1 MKVNNNVKLVLKMI
15 NDHNYSAYIV
25 GGAVRDYL
33 LGKPINDYDVTTNA
47 KPEDLISIFSGYKL
61 ITTGIK
67 HGTVGVVIKGEVIEV
82 TTFRKES
89 NYSDYRRPD
98 EVIFVNEL
106 YEDLSR
112 RDFTINALAYDEKVI
127 DYFNGIYDIENKI
140 IRTVGNPYIR
150 FEEDPLRI
158 LRALRFSA
166 KLDFEINYE
175 TSEAILNT
183 YQLLDKIS
191 VERIMIELDK
201 MLSEFSFSKILDK
214 YYQVFKYLFNFKVDK
229 LVYNLTN
236 NHFINYCLFFNNVED
251 EYLTEMLNKYKIKKS
266 LIRKI
271 CNVLFIYKSDI
282 KNEFDMLMLL
292 KDFEYEEVEY
302 GLKVK
307 EILDNCNNI
316 NLEEFK
322 SKIIKLKDLKVNG
335 THFMKLDV
343 PKEKIG
349 YILDSLL
356 VEVIKK
362 ELENEEEV
370 LIERGLDLIGR
381 KNI

>member
-1 MKVNNNVKLVLKMI
+1 MKVNNNVKLVLRMI

-67 HGTVGVVIKGEVIEV
+67 HGTVGVVVKGEVIEV

-112 RDFTINALAYDEKVI
+112 RDFTINALAYDDKVI
-127 DYFNGIYDIENKI
+127 DYFDGIYDIENKI

-166 KLDFEINYE
+166 KLDFEISYE

-316 NLEEFK
+316 NLKEFK

-335 THFMKLDV
+335 THFMKLNV

-362 ELENEEEV
+362 ELENEEEF

>member
-15 NDHNYSAYIV
+15 NDHNFSAYIV

-47 KPEDLISIFSGYKL
+47 KPEDLIDIFSGYKL

-67 HGTVGVVIKGEVIEV
+67 HGTVGIVIKGEVIEV

-98 EVIFVNEL
+98 EVVFVDDL

-112 RDFTINALAYDEKVI
+112 RDFTINALAYDENVI
-127 DYFNGIYDIENKI
+127 DYFDGISDIKNKI

-158 LRALRFSA
+158 LRALRFST

-201 MLSEFSFSKILDK
+201 MLSEANFSKVLDK
-214 YYQVFKYLFNFKVDK
+214 YHQVFKYLFNFKVDR
-229 LVYNLTN
+229 LSYNFTS
-236 NHFINYCLFFNNVED
+236 NHFTNYCLFFNDVKD
-251 EYLTEMLNKYKIKKS
+251 EYLVEILNKYKIKKS

-282 KNEFDMLMLL
+282 TNELDILMLL
-292 KDFEYEEVEY
+292 KDYEYEEVEY
-302 GLKVK
+302 GLKLK
-307 EILDNCNNI
+307 EVLDNYCFIDLNELKN
-316 NLEEFK
+316 
-322 SKIIKLKDLKVNG
+322 KIVKLKDLKVNG
-335 THFMKLDV
+335 THFLKLDV

-349 YILDSLL
+349 NILNTLL
-356 VEVIKK
+356 IEVIKK
-362 ELENEEEV
+362 ELENKEEV
-370 LIERGLDLIGR
+370 LIERGLDLIER
-381 KNI
+381 